1 MTCGTTTPA
10 GRRDRNDRRP
20 RREEL
25 PDKQCATHFGVPLEG
40 VYGSGRLLLNS
51 RPFSPPHATARRGAS
66 TVLPV
71 RDTDIHDRLR
81 AIVATVLELDIAEVS
96 ADASFHQ
103 NLKVDSLEKVEISVR
118 IERHFGVTLTDEEAA
133 AMDSVRDAAVLL
145 GGRVPATGP
154 TAGPEGPGLP
164 DEPGAVTAPGEPAG
178 IPAAHAAAV
187 LAGTAPLTATESAAS
202 PVAPGKPSD
211 AAESAD
217 PPGRGSPADPVDLVA
232 RLVGAHL
239 DAGHGDRVGYFDPD
253 VGEVS
258 YARLYEAARGYAG
271 ALRAL
276 RVVPGS
282 RALVLAEDSVATVVA
297 LLGLWWHGCVPVP
310 VSPLL
315 DEAQLRFLAD
325 DCAAAIVHVDG
336 GPDRRRE
343 LVAAFGHLPQVT
355 GCQVRDF
362 LVSGAPTLPGRPGE
376 VAPVA
381 AWAPE
386 REALVQYTSGST
398 GRPKGVRH
406 SAGGIN
412 AMLDGFGSVAGLRPD
427 DVVLSTARLSFGYGL
442 GSSVL
447 CPLAAGAR
455 TVLLRGAVDLYTVLA
470 ALRRYRPTV
479 FCSVPRMYLS
489 LLDALDR
496 DTSSSPGGTA
506 PGDSAGPRG
515 DTVPGGSA
523 STGSPSP
530 GSFSAALR
538 LCLSAGEDCPP
549 ELAHRIRR
557 TFDTELMNCFGATE
571 VMHVVIATP
580 PSEPLPGSLGRPV
593 PGVTVT
599 VRDDQGRPVPDGDE
613 GRLHIAGPTVALGYL
628 HRPVENR
635 ATFADGGA
643 YTGDLVRRLAN
654 GTIAH
659 ICRTDDVLNLGGYK
673 VAPDQIER
681 VVRSVDGVAE
691 CSVVGGSDENGLE
704 QAVAF
709 IVPVP
714 GVDHH
719 TLRKAVRV
727 AVRTRLESYKRP
739 SRMEFVEML
748 PATAT
753 GKLARYRLRQQ
764 AVRS

>member
-1 MTCGTTTPA
+1 V
-10 GRRDRNDRRP
+10 RN
-20 RREEL
+20 
-25 PDKQCATHFGVPLEG
+25 
-40 VYGSGRLLLNS
+40 
-51 RPFSPPHATARRGAS
+51 TA
-66 TVLPV
+66 
-71 RDTDIHDRLR
+71 IHDRLR
-81 AIVATVLELDIAEVS
+81 AIVATVLEMDVAEVS

-103 NLKVDSLEKVEISVR
+103 NLRVDSLEKVEISVR
-118 IERHFGVTLTDEEAA
+118 IERDFGVTLTDEEAA
-133 AMDSVRDAAVLL
+133 AMDSVRDVAALIA
-145 GGRVPATGP
+145 GRASATGP
-154 TAGPEGPGLP
+154 ATDPEVPGTAPGPPA
-164 DEPGAVTAPGEPAG
+164 EPGA
-178 IPAAHAAAV
+178 AAV
-187 LAGTAPLTATESAAS
+187 PADAALLTVPTRSTAS
-202 PVAPGKPSD
+202 PSARAEPPD
-211 AAESAD
+211 AAGGAD
-217 PPGRGSPADPVDLVA
+217 PPGARSAAPVDLVA
-232 RLVGAHL
+232 RLVGGHL
-239 DAGHGDRVGYFDPD
+239 DTGHGDRVSYLDPD

-258 YARLYEAARGYAG
+258 YAQLYDAARGYAG

-276 RVVPGS
+276 GVAPGS
-282 RALVLAEDSVATVVA
+282 RGLVLAEDSVATVVA

-315 DEAQLRFLAD
+315 DAAQLRFIAD
-325 DCAAAIVHVDG
+325 DCAAGVVHLDG
-336 GPDRRRE
+336 GSDRRPDLE
-343 LVAAFGHLPQVT
+343 VAFGHLPRLT
-355 GCQVRDF
+355 GHQVRDS
-362 LVSGAPTLPGRPGE
+362 LRSGVRTVAGHPRETAP
-376 VAPVA
+376 AA

-386 REALVQYTSGST
+386 REALIQYTSGST

-406 SAGGIN
+406 SARGIS

-447 CPLAAGAR
+447 CPLAAGSR
-455 TVLLRGAVDLYTVLA
+455 TVLIRGAVDLYTVLA
-470 ALRRYRPTV
+470 ALRRHRPTV
-479 FCSVPRMYLS
+479 LCSVPRMYAG

-496 DTSSSPGGTA
+496 DTSHSPAGTT
-506 PGDSAGPRG
+506 PRG
-515 DTVPGGSA
+515 GAESGVTVPRGHTVPGGAASA
-523 STGSPSP
+523 NSPSSP
-530 GSFSAALR
+530 QSFPAALR

-549 ELAHRIRR
+549 ELADRIRR
-557 TFDTELMNCFGATE
+557 VFGTELMNCFGATE

-580 PSEPLPGSLGRPV
+580 PSEPMPGSIGRPV

-599 VRDDQGRPVPDGDE
+599 VRDDDGRPVPEGEE

-643 YTGDLVRRLAN
+643 YTGDLVRRLPN
-654 GTIAH
+654 GAIAH

-691 CSVVGGSDENGLE
+691 CSVVGGSDENGLQ

-719 TLRKAVRV
+719 ELRKAVRG
-727 AVRTRLESYKRP
+727 AVRTRLEPYKRP

-748 PATAT
+748 PSTAT